1 MKRNLSWF
9 DKTMAAVTFAEANE
23 HTAGKKFL
31 TITDGDSGKVQKCKK
46 GDVALAPDLR
56 CVEIN
61 A

>member
-23 HTAGKKFL
+23 HTAGKNFL
-31 TITDGDSGKVQKCKK
+31 TITDGDSEKVQKCNK
-46 GDVALAPDLR
+46 GDAALAPGLR
-56 CVEIN
+56 GAEIK